1 MRDRDELHIK
11 RSDIQSL
18 TVFHGDQFRAVEQPC
33 FFNAISCETKRDC
46 RAVDR
51 KTQLTQQVLQCTDM
65 VLVAVSGNTTND
77 AFCIRSQPGEV
88 RENQI
93 DTVHVRLREHEPAI
107 EHQQF
112 VVLLQ
117 DHAVTA
123 DLTKTTEKINPD

>member
-1 MRDRDELHIK
+1 MPKNTAMPRV
-11 RSDIQSL
+11 S
-18 TVFHGDQFRAVEQPC
+18 
-33 FFNAISCETKRDC
+33 
-46 RAVDR
+46 
-51 KTQLTQQVLQCTDM
+51 
-65 VLVAVSGNTTND
+65 VSGNTTND